1 MAAPETTQS
10 PVFRKAME
18 IAGLTKAKH
27 TPGPWQVTHED
38 PTQVCDADGEMRGC
52 SPIAYCTVGTRAER
66 KANAKLIAEAPV
78 MFDLLLRLRDTVEAL
93 DGTSAENERLVDEYR
108 ALVARIEK

>member
-1 MAAPETTQS
+1 MNKPCEYCGCDLPQGVDKATRRIRSFHFERCEARPLDPFVLERQREARLQS
-10 PVFRKAME
+10 
-18 IAGLTKAKH
+18 
-27 TPGPWQVTHED
+27 
-38 PTQVCDADGEMRGC
+38 
-52 SPIAYCTVGTRAER
+52 
-66 KANAKLIAEAPV
+66 EAQA